1 MCCWLYR
8 FLLLIFRNR
17 GKRERR
23 KRITLLLFPVY
34 THAPSL
40 PRSLSLSSSFSLSLS
55 LSSFSSAHLI
65 GPGESPLHQMA
76 LSRRWHRR
84 RINNPATLTRHVRTP
99 APHLHPSR
107 IRRPK
112 HFGRIICSTRF
123 DTRVSVVSYLRSNV
137 APSTRAR
144 ARAREMQ
151 GRTREKKR
159 K

>member
-1 MCCWLYR
+1 
-8 FLLLIFRNR
+8 
-17 GKRERR
+17 
-23 KRITLLLFPVY
+23 
-34 THAPSL
+34 
-40 PRSLSLSSSFSLSLS
+40 
-55 LSSFSSAHLI
+55 
-65 GPGESPLHQMA
+65 MA

-99 APHLHPSR
+99 ASHLHPSR

-151 GRTREKKR
+151 GRTREKKENKKER
-159 K
+159 KEKNRRGNSGRRCDTERRRHLGAFAAPLHPGLFVSEECDLFLIPCVNANARRGN

>member
-40 PRSLSLSSSFSLSLS
+40 PRSLSLSLSSSFSLSLS

-144 ARAREMQ
+144 A
-151 GRTREKKR
+151 
-159 K
+159 